1 MFKTK
6 GVVLLTLVFMLM
18 GISCSGPESDQTQR
32 IESLEQE
39 IAALKARL
47 APPPSSLDAFYPPMT
62 EQPEFLFKK
71 LGMSTFFLGIVS
83 DLLEEDYQNVKATF
97 ENFSALYKEVSKL
110 VPEWEKAFPLSPV
123 DELGEAIE
131 GGDPEKTMGAFE
143 KLGKVCHDC
152 HIVNMAKVQ
161 QKYRWMDFGEIKVTD
176 PLTEEEMDFVR
187 LKQSLNTN
195 FSGILIDVEQGQGEK
210 AQKHLQGFKARFQV
224 LKDTCEDCHGTDER
238 KYYVDENIQTLI
250 GEIEKALNSIP
261 IDSKTVQELVMG
273 IGMDSCSK
281 CHLVHIPAAYAK
293 LQWVN

>member
-1 MFKTK
+1 
-6 GVVLLTLVFMLM
+6 
-18 GISCSGPESDQTQR
+18 
-32 IESLEQE
+32 
-39 IAALKARL
+39 
-47 APPPSSLDAFYPPMT
+47 
-62 EQPEFLFKK
+62 
-71 LGMSTFFLGIVS
+71 
-83 DLLEEDYQNVKATF
+83 
-97 ENFSALYKEVSKL
+97 
-110 VPEWEKAFPLSPV
+110 
-123 DELGEAIE
+123 
-131 GGDPEKTMGAFE
+131 
-143 KLGKVCHDC
+143 
-152 HIVNMAKVQ
+152 MAKVQ